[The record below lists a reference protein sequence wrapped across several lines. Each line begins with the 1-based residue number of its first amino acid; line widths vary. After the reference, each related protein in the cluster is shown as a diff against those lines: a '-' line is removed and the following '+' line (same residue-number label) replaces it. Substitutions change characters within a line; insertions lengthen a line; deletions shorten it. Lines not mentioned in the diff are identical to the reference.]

1 MKPASVED
9 LKAIIRGAERL
20 FPRGARSKSGL
31 SGLAIGLEPLDISGL
46 SGIVE
51 YDPGEYT
58 FTALAGTRVK
68 DVEMSLA
75 EHGQYLPFDPVL
87 SEAGATLG
95 GVVATG
101 LSGPGRYRYGGVRDF
116 LLGVKF
122 LNGEGELVAGGG
134 RVVKN
139 AAGFDLPKL
148 MVGSLGQFGALVELS
163 FKVFPVPEAFG
174 TLSGQY
180 QALEDGFEA
189 VLRVAS
195 APLDLVAL
203 DLVPGKDSVALFVRV
218 GGKKNSLAARI
229 HRIQNILQRGASV
242 PEDEEAG
249 LWRAAREFEWLPA
262 NCLLV
267 KVPVTPKQIPDLD
280 KCLQEHLAL
289 RRYSAGA
296 NVAWVA
302 WPGKA
307 ADFDR
312 ILLSLGLS
320 GLVVIGTAGKP
331 LLGKRTGQEFARR
344 IKRALDPGGKWV
356 EV

>member
-1 MKPASVED
+1 MKPDSIED
-9 LKAIIRGAERL
+9 LKAVIRGAERL
-20 FPRGARSKSGL
+20 FPRGGQSKSGL
-31 SGLAIGLEPLDISGL
+31 LSLASGSEPLDISRL

-51 YDPGEYT
+51 YDPSEYT
-58 FTALAGTRVK
+58 FTSLAGTRVQ

-87 SEAGATLG
+87 SQAGATLG

-122 LNGEGELVAGGG
+122 LNGEGELVTGGG

-163 FKVFPVPEAFG
+163 FKVFPMPESFS
-174 TLSGQY
+174 TLFAQY
-180 QALEDGFEA
+180 HSLEEGLET
-189 VLRVAS
+189 VCRLTR
-195 APLDLVAL
+195 APLDLVAV
-203 DLVPGKDSVALFVRV
+203 DLLPAEDRVDLLVRL

-229 HRIQNILQRGASV
+229 QRLQKLLGRGESFR
-242 PEDEEAG
+242 EEEEAL
-249 LWRAAREFEWLPA
+249 LWRSAREFEWLPA
-262 NCLLV
+262 NRLLV
-267 KVPVTPKQIPDLD
+267 KVPVSPKQIPTLD
-280 KCLQEHLAL
+280 KCLDEHLAL

-307 ADFDR
+307 ADIDQ
-312 ILLSLGLS
+312 ILASLDLS
-320 GLVVIGTAGKP
+320 GLVVLGATTTP
-331 LLGKRTGQEFARR
+331 LIGKRTGEEFARR
-344 IKRALDPGGKWV
+344 IKKALDPGKKWV

>member
-1 MKPASVED
+1 MKPQTVED
-9 LKAIIRGAERL
+9 LRAIVRGAERL
-20 FPRGARSKSGL
+20 FPRGGQSKSGL
-31 SGLAIGLEPLDISGL
+31 LGLANGFEPLDISGL

-51 YDPGEYT
+51 YDPSEYT
-58 FTALAGTRVK
+58 FTALAGARVK
-68 DVEMSLA
+68 DVELSLA

-122 LNGEGELVAGGG
+122 VNGDGEVVSGGG

-139 AAGFDLPKL
+139 AAGFDLSKL

-163 FKVFPVPEAFG
+163 FKVFPAPEAFS

-180 QALEDGFEA
+180 PSLQEGLEA
-189 VLRVAS
+189 ILRIAN
-195 APLDLVAL
+195 APLDLVAV
-203 DLVPGKDSVALFVRV
+203 DLVPGEDSVALLVRV
-218 GGKKNSLAARI
+218 GGKKNSLAGRVQ
-229 HRIQNILQRGASV
+229 RVQKILQRGEAV

-267 KVPVTPKQIPDLD
+267 KIPVTPQQVPDLD
-280 KCLQEHLAL
+280 KRLDQHVAV

-302 WPGKA
+302 WPGEA
-307 ADFDR
+307 ADLEP
-312 ILLSLGLS
+312 ILISMGLS
-320 GLVVIGTAGKP
+320 GLVVIGTAAKP

>member
-1 MKPASVED
+1 VNLDNIEV
-9 LKAIIRGAERL
+9 LKAVIRGAERL
-20 FPRGARSKSGL
+20 FPHGAQSKSGL
-31 SGLAIGLEPLDISGL
+31 LGLASGAEPLDISGL

-58 FTALAGTRVK
+58 FTALAGTKVK
-68 DVEMSLA
+68 DVEISLA

-101 LSGPGRYRYGGVRDF
+101 LSGPGRYRYGGIRDF

-122 LNGEGELVAGGG
+122 LNGDSELVSGGG

-163 FKVFPVPEAFG
+163 FKVFPMPESFS
-174 TLSGQY
+174 TFSTQY
-180 QALEDGFEA
+180 HSLEEGLEA
-189 VLRVAS
+189 VCRLAS
-195 APLDLVAL
+195 APFDLVAV
-203 DLVPGKDSVALFVRV
+203 DLLPAEDHVDLLVRL

-229 HRIQNILQRGASV
+229 QRLQKLLGRGQSFR
-242 PEDEEAG
+242 EDEEAF
-249 LWRAAREFEWLPA
+249 LWRSAREFEWLPA

-267 KVPVTPKQIPDLD
+267 KVPVIPKQIPNLD
-280 KCLQEHLAL
+280 KCLDQHLAL

-302 WPGKA
+302 WPGKT
-307 ADFDR
+307 ADIDQ
-312 ILLSLGLS
+312 ILNSLDLS
-320 GLVVIGTAGKP
+320 GLVVIGTAVMP

-344 IKRALDPGGKWV
+344 IKKALDPSKKWV

>member
-148 MVGSLGQFGALVELS
+148 MVGSLGQFGALIEVS
-163 FKVFPVPEAFG
+163 FKVFPMPESFS
-174 TLSGQY
+174 TLYAQY
-180 QALEDGFEA
+180 QSLGEGLEA
-189 VLRVAS
+189 IHRITN
-195 APLDLVAL
+195 APLDLVAV
-203 DLVPGKDSVALFVRV
+203 DLLPAKDNVALLIRL
-218 GGKKNSLAARI
+218 GGKKNSLSDRI
-229 HRIQNILQRGASV
+229 RRVRDILKRGKSV
-242 PEDEEAG
+242 REDEEAA
-249 LWRAAREFEWLPA
+249 LWRSAREFEWLPA
-262 NCLLV
+262 NCLLI
-267 KVPVTPKQIPDLD
+267 KVPVIPGQISMLD
-280 KCLQEHLAL
+280 KCLDEHLAL
-289 RRYSAGA
+289 RKYSAGA

-302 WPGKA
+302 WPGMVT
-307 ADFDR
+307 DIDQILTSFD
-312 ILLSLGLS
+312 LS
-320 GLVVIGTAGKP
+320 GLVVIGTTATP
-331 LLGKRTGQEFARR
+331 LLGRRTGEKFARR